1 MRNMDLKRTSPVNFV
16 TSPTKPSQLSLGMFT
31 RLTLSSRLATAGEL
45 IAGLFL
51 FFCNVM
57 IEVTPGIDATS
68 PAAAARRGERRNP
81 DERTKTLLQKLDVTI
96 RLLLRDIARYK

>member
-57 IEVTPGIDATS
+57 SEVTPGTGRVTCCRCAS
-68 PAAAARRGERRNP
+68 G
-81 DERTKTLLQKLDVTI
+81 KGQTLIKEV
-96 RLLLRDIARYK
+96 

>member
-16 TSPTKPSQLSLGMFT
+16 TSPIKPSQLSLGIFA

-51 FFCNVM
+51 FFCSVM
-57 IEVTPGIDATS
+57 IEVTPGIDAAPPT
-68 PAAAARRGERRNP
+68 AAARRGKEK
-81 DERTKTLLQKLDVTI
+81 EL
-96 RLLLRDIARYK
+96 